1 VLAIAATVLVGGAG
15 GLFAPLDDL
24 LLDWRFGWSAR
35 PSTGDVVVVE
45 IDPKSLEAIGVWP
58 WPRSVHA
65 RLIDALLDYDANE
78 IAFDVDFS
86 SRSTPEEDAA
96 LATALERA
104 GGFVILATFKQPVLS
119 EGGGLRES
127 VNRPIEMLSRQAWPA
142 SVNVVTDPDGRVR
155 TYPYAVELGG
165 ELVPS
170 LPAVLAASRVKTERR
185 FEIDF
190 GIDVSGVD
198 RMSVIDVI
206 RGRIDR
212 SRLEGKQVIVGAGAV
227 ELRDTFAVPRYG
239 VLSGPDVQALA
250 TETLIQGRA
259 LVDLGAWP
267 AALMSLLLSVYFV
280 IDRRTLSAPAL
291 LGTAVVTGAAVM
303 GGAIG
308 LQSWL
313 GLVLNTGGFHLAQLA
328 VIFGLMGS
336 ELDLRDLTMRRT
348 RRQYAAT
355 RAVLERVIA
364 DHFDA
369 VVVVNQQREIV
380 ASSQPADEL
389 LGGGGGLVGKAIADS
404 LPAVLLDPVEKA
416 LTAPDT
422 VPAPAPAP
430 VQTVLRGG
438 AADGTD
444 VVVDYVVTVSEIAA
458 DEDGK
463 GEARS
468 SWVACL
474 TCRDVTARNAH
485 ERQIEYLANHDSLTG
500 ALSRT
505 RMVAKIH
512 DFFELWGGEQRA
524 ITVILMDLDRFKNI
538 NETLGHTVGD
548 ELLKQVARRLEDS
561 GAYCVARLGADR
573 FAVALPGVLD
583 AAGQERLAFS
593 IIREIARPFEIGDH
607 RALVGVSLGIADSAR
622 SGTDPDALLAH
633 ADMALAEAKDAPGN
647 SFFVFE
653 PKLDERVQKT
663 QALEVALREALERGE
678 MNIVYQPQVDL
689 ATGDVVGAEALL
701 RWRHPKIGEVPP
713 DLFIP
718 VAEDG
723 GMIMDLGR
731 WALRTACQ
739 DAARWPAPV
748 RLAVNVSALQFEYGD
763 IVTDID
769 AALDASALA
778 PERLDIEVTE
788 SVFIHKTEAFIET
801 LNAIGARGVQVALD
815 DFGMG
820 YSSLG
825 YLSRLPVDKIKI
837 DQSFVQGLPDD
848 TESMAIVRSV
858 LTLAETLNKKVI
870 AEGIE
875 TADQAWLLRLAGCG
889 VGQGYHFGRPQT
901 QRQLCA
907 LLAREGPAFP
917 VRAIA

>member
-1 VLAIAATVLVGGAG
+1 MLAIAATVLVGGAG
-15 GLFAPLDDL
+15 GLFAPIDDL
-24 LLDWRFGWSAR
+24 LLDWRFGWSTR
-35 PSTGDVVVVE
+35 PATSDVVVVE
-45 IDPKSLEAIGVWP
+45 IDPKSLEAFGVWP
-58 WPRSVHA
+58 WPRGIHA
-65 RLIDALLDYDANE
+65 RLIDALLNYNVNE

-86 SRSTPEEDAA
+86 SRSTPEEDAVF
-96 LATALERA
+96 ATALERA
-104 GGFVILATFKQPVLS
+104 GGFVILATFKQPVLNDV
-119 EGGGLRES
+119 GGLRES

-142 SVNVVTDPDGRVR
+142 SVNVITDPDGRVR
-155 TYPYAVELGG
+155 TYPYAVNLND

-170 LPAVLAASRVKTERR
+170 LPAVLAASRVVSPRR

-190 GIDVSGVD
+190 GIDANGID

-206 RGRIDR
+206 QGRIDR

-239 VLSGPDVQALA
+239 VLSGSVLQALA
-250 TETLIQGRA
+250 TETLIQGRS
-259 LVDLGAWP
+259 LIDLGAWP
-267 AALMSLLLSVYFV
+267 AALMSLMLCVYFL
-280 IDRRTLSAPAL
+280 IDRRRLSAPVL
-291 LGTAVVTGAAVM
+291 LASAVVTGAAVA
-303 GGAIG
+303 GGAIV

-313 GLVLNTGGFHLAQLA
+313 GLVLNSGGFHLAQLG

-336 ELDLRDLTMRRT
+336 ELGLKDLTMRRT

-369 VVVVNQQREIV
+369 VVVVNRKREIV
-380 ASSQPADEL
+380 ASSGPADEL
-389 LGGGGGLVGKAIADS
+389 LGDGGTLVGKGVADC
-404 LPAVLLDPVEKA
+404 LPSVLLDPVEEA
-416 LTAPDT
+416 LRARDT
-422 VPAPAPAP
+422 VSAEAPTP

-438 AADGTD
+438 GDDGAD
-444 VVVDYVVTVSEIAA
+444 VIVEYVVTVSEVPP
-458 DEDGK
+458 DEEGR
-463 GEARS
+463 GEPGS

-474 TCRDVTARNAH
+474 TCRDVTERTAN

-512 DFFELWGGEQRA
+512 DFFDLWEGEHSA
-524 ITVILMDLDRFKNI
+524 LTVILMDLDRFKNI

-548 ELLKQVARRLEDS
+548 ELLKQVARRLENS

-573 FAVALPGVLD
+573 FAMALPGVLD
-583 AAGQERLAFS
+583 AAGQERLARS
-593 IIREIARPFEIGDH
+593 IIGEIVRPFEIGAH
-607 RALVGVSLGIADSAR
+607 RALIGVSLGITDSSR
-622 SGTDPDALLAH
+622 SGTDPDILLAH
-633 ADMALAEAKDAPGN
+633 ADMALAEAKDTPGN

-653 PKLDERVQKT
+653 PKLDERVQRK
-663 QALEVALREALERGE
+663 QSLEVALREALERGE
-678 MNIVYQPQVDL
+678 MSIVYQPQVDL
-689 ATGDVVGAEALL
+689 ATGEVVGAEALL
-701 RWRHPKIGEVPP
+701 RWRHPRIGEVPP

-723 GMIMDLGR
+723 GMIMDIGR

-739 DAARWPAPV
+739 DAARWPVPA

-763 IVTDID
+763 IVADID
-769 AALDASALA
+769 AALDVSALA

-788 SVFIHKTEAFIET
+788 SVFIHKTEAFVAT

-837 DQSFVQGLPDD
+837 DQSFVQRLPDD
-848 TESMAIVRSV
+848 TESMAIIRSV

-889 VGQGYHFGRPQT
+889 VGQGYYFGRPQT
-901 QRQLCA
+901 QREFSA
-907 LLAREGPAFP
+907 LLAREGPAFE